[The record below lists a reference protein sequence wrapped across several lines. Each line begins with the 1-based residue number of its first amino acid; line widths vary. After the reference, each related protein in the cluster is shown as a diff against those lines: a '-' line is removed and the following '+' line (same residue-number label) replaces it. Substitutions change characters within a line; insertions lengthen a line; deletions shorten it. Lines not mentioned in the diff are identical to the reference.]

1 MTDKERILMTIIT
14 RVIPGLMY
22 CSNSYQDRDRHVKS
36 YMLDKNGLTNGDLV
50 FANTSIRPN
59 DFMVGFVDSIKSDCV
74 VIREI
79 GSDKLCN
86 YYNESF
92 SVINKDNLGY
102 EILEG
107 LQYEIYHKVLK
118 AFSQY
123 ASYCSRFKSISF
135 ENGVCKVLARIMFS
149 DDTEFEI
156 EFKYNSKTSIKSIG
170 KLLKDGEKNI
180 DK

>member
-1 MTDKERILMTIIT
+1 MTDKERILMTVIT
-14 RVIPGLMY
+14 RVIPGLTF
-22 CSNSYQDRDRHVKS
+22 CCHTYQDREKYVKS
-36 YMLDKNGLTNGDLV
+36 YMLDMIGLEKGDLV
-50 FANTSIRPN
+50 FANTSIYPN
-59 DFMVGFVDSIKSDCV
+59 DFMVGFVDCIKPDCV

-92 SVINKDNLGY
+92 TKINKDNLGY

-107 LQYEIYHKVLK
+107 IQYETYQKVLK

-123 ASYCSRFKSISF
+123 ASYSTRFKSIAF
-135 ENGVCKVLARIMFS
+135 EGNGCKVQARMMFS

-156 EFKYNSKTSIKSIG
+156 EFKYNSKTTIKSIG
-170 KLLKDGEKNI
+170 KLIEEGKKKNE
-180 DK
+180 

>member
-1 MTDKERILMTIIT
+1 
-14 RVIPGLMY
+14 
-22 CSNSYQDRDRHVKS
+22 
-36 YMLDKNGLTNGDLV
+36 MLDKNGLANGDLV
-50 FANTSIRPN
+50 FANTSIYPN
-59 DFMVGFVDSIKSDCV
+59 DFMVGFVDSIKYDCV

-79 GSDKLCN
+79 GSDKLCD

-107 LQYEIYHKVLK
+107 VQYETYQKALK

-123 ASYCSRFKSISF
+123 ASYSSRFKSITF
-135 ENGVCKVLARIMFS
+135 DDGICKVQARTMFS

-156 EFKYNSKTSIKSIG
+156 EFKYNSKTSIKSIC
-170 KLLKDGEKNI
+170 KLIEDGEKENG
-180 DK
+180 K